1 MTQAHRHHV
10 RRIILLFRDGN
21 LLLEEAVEAIFDL
34 CAKGGDATT
43 PPETGT

>member
-1 MTQAHRHHV
+1 MTHAHRQQL
-10 RRIILLFRDGN
+10 RRILVLFREGN
-21 LLLEEAVEAIFDL
+21 FLLEEAVEAIFDL